1 MGLRALVVLLV
12 LLAGCRTDPEA
23 GPPPAGAA
31 PVRIV
36 HFYASAAE
44 VAAGQT
50 VTICYGVENAA
61 NVRLDPPVEPLE
73 PLFNRCF
80 AVSVSRTTTY
90 TLTAEGPDGRTVSE
104 SFTVRVR
111 GSGPSRQRP
120 PEAEGMIRMF
130 VASAEEVRSGETVTL
145 CYGVVG
151 AATVRVGPY
160 GLPLQ
165 PAEKYCFLVK
175 PAATTTYVLTATG
188 PDGRIEQAQLIV
200 RVRQ

>member
-1 MGLRALVVLLV
+1 MGLRSPVVLLLV
-12 LLAGCRTDPEA
+12 LAGCRTEPEA

-31 PVRIV
+31 AVRIL

-44 VAAGQT
+44 VAPGQT

-61 NVRLDPPVEPLE
+61 SVRLDPPVEPLK

-90 TLTAEGPDGRTVSE
+90 TLTAEGPDGRRVSE

-111 GSGPSRQRP
+111 GSGPSRERP
-120 PEAEGMIRMF
+120 PETEGMIRLF
-130 VASAEEVRSGETVTL
+130 AASAEEVRSGETVTL

-151 AATVRVGPY
+151 AASVRVEPY
-160 GLPLQ
+160 GLPLE
-165 PAEKYCFLVK
+165 PAERYCFLVK

-188 PDGRIEQAQLIV
+188 ADGRSERAQLIV